1 MRILDDS
8 SGLLTFWIVA
18 LIVSLECRAVRYQ
31 VHRLEED
38 AGVLDVRC
46 GRRREYTCER
56 LDRRRRSRFKAST
69 DPSVAIALAH
79 VKLFVSYTS
88 KFIRRHRD

>member
-1 MRILDDS
+1 MRYLKVVRSGKSRFATMRILDDS

-46 GRRREYTCER
+46 GRRREYTC
-56 LDRRRRSRFKAST
+56 
-69 DPSVAIALAH
+69 
-79 VKLFVSYTS
+79 
-88 KFIRRHRD
+88 